1 MISEQVEQEK
11 ENKTFEIKVI
21 TMNIAN
27 ITGYKFIPIADP
39 LVLQENLLHR
49 STELHLKGTVLISS
63 KGLNF
68 SISGS
73 KENINEFIPYLRADK
88 RFNDIDI
95 KTTYNDYQPFRKM
108 LVRVKKEIISMG
120 IDDIDPFEFTGEKI
134 SPSELHMKLNSE
146 TDIVLLD
153 TRNEYEVRLG
163 TFENAIDLNLDSFRD
178 FPKEIANLKKEL
190 QNKEIV
196 MFCTGGVRCEKA
208 SALMLKNGFNDVKQI
223 DGGIINYFKETGG
236 AYWKGDCFVFD
247 DRVALDKNLEETDY
261 VLCFR
266 CREPLNKEEIGSERY
281 KIDEYC
287 PYCFDQVFAKSK

>member
-1 MISEQVEQEK
+1 
-11 ENKTFEIKVI
+11 
-21 TMNIAN
+21 MNIAN

-68 SISGS
+68 SVSGI
-73 KENINEFIPYLRADK
+73 KENINEFIAYLLADK

-134 SPSELHMKLNSE
+134 SPSELHIKLNSE

-287 PYCFDQVFAKSK
+287 PYCFDQVFAKTK